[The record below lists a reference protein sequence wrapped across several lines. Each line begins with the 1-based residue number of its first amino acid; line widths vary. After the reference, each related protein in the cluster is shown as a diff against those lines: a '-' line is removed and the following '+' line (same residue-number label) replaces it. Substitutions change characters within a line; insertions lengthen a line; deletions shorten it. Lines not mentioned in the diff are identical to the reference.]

1 MRRCRIF
8 WFRVS
13 GIQTE
18 LLLDGREIGGMVGRG
33 TLPLR
38 LGTSAK
44 QLSAALIQRKHA
56 FSTFL
61 FDRRSPCPLGVPKW
75 SKMKLG
81 RKRNKKNHTKTTT
94 FRVIPCTKVSNP
106 WPRHWDDKLQWRPD
120 APAFAGFCGAGHRR
134 FWRDWLQWVLGS
146 LAQKTS
152 VGILQK
158 NSWMFADSNEINLT
172 TLLLQHTHKPTG
184 RIWTISGWWLSIT
197 DEHGSKSW
205 TFHLPKPLFLGAVSE
220 SPPGHQWHDSKIWP
234 VFLQAGVLSTTTF
247 AYHW

>member
-1 MRRCRIF
+1 MRFPRSFLI
-8 WFRVS
+8 
-13 GIQTE
+13 
-18 LLLDGREIGGMVGRG
+18 REV
-33 TLPLR
+33 
-38 LGTSAK
+38 
-44 QLSAALIQRKHA
+44 HVHW
-56 FSTFL
+56 
-61 FDRRSPCPLGVPKW
+61 GVPKW

-81 RKRNKKNHTKTTT
+81 GKRSKKNHHTKITT

-106 WPRHWDDKLQWRPD
+106 WPRHSDDKLQWRPE

-158 NSWMFADSNEINLT
+158 TGWMFADSNEINLT

-205 TFHLPKPLFLGAVSE
+205 TFHLPNL
-220 SPPGHQWHDSKIWP
+220 HQGINGMTPKYGQFFSTHRTIKWP
-234 VFLQAGVLSTTTF
+234 
-247 AYHW
+247 